1 MHRWNICCRAK
12 ILKENNMDWLYFIYF
27 KGTKNKKLKG
37 NLTRATESVRS
48 ANRAA
53 HSGRRVCVFAPLS
66 GKTES
71 SETSVGFFFS
81 SKCENRLKKKWKTSG
96 GKTETQQGSIR
107 PEKTKTPF
115 FISLVSVQSNWAVYG
130 RREAIFLRWVKAFS
144 NQPTKLQFID
154 LTVNQS
160 EEP

>member
-1 MHRWNICCRAK
+1 
-12 ILKENNMDWLYFIYF
+12 MDWLYFIYF

-48 ANRAA
+48 ANSSALRPT
-53 HSGRRVCVFAPLS
+53 HLRFAPLS
-66 GKTES
+66 ES
-71 SETSVGFFFS
+71 SETSVGVFFFLP
-81 SKCENRLKKKWKTSG
+81 KCENRLKKKWKTSG